1 MNCPQCQSP
10 NARNS
15 AFCTTCGGRLAAP
28 APSAASTPP
37 WAAGQQPAGGFPP
50 ASAFEPAGAFQPA
63 GGVPPRGPFQAG
75 GAPGAPGALGGYN
88 APGGYGASGGYGTQ
102 DGYGAPRQP
111 RPAGTG
117 PAFQLDL
124 RRLTQVDR
132 IVAGASLIAMISI
145 WLPWYSVA
153 WGSDAFESQ
162 GSASF
167 SGTSLHGWLWLEFV
181 VALLLIGYVVLRA
194 GLPESRISLPIAHAP
209 LLIIGTGLQLLLI
222 LIAFAD
228 IPYGNLGMGWGW
240 AAFIGLLAALAAAA
254 PVMLPAARSYL
265 ESRNANAGPR
275 G

>member
-1 MNCPQCQSP
+1 MQ
-10 NARNS
+10 
-15 AFCTTCGGRLAAP
+15 G
-28 APSAASTPP
+28 
-37 WAAGQQPAGGFPP
+37 
-50 ASAFEPAGAFQPA
+50 
-63 GGVPPRGPFQAG
+63 
-75 GAPGAPGALGGYN
+75 
-88 APGGYGASGGYGTQ
+88 
-102 DGYGAPRQP
+102 GYGAPRQP
-111 RPAGTG
+111 RPAGAG

-194 GLPESRISLPIAHAP
+194 GFPESRISLPIAQTP
-209 LLIIGTGLQLLLI
+209 LLIIG
-222 LIAFAD
+222 
-228 IPYGNLGMGWGW
+228 M
-240 AAFIGLLAALAAAA
+240 LAALAAAA
-254 PVMLPAARSYL
+254 PVMVPAARSYL

-275 G
+275 R